1 MQEFVNLYGQ
11 VILII
16 VSSILA
22 GIILEKFMSL
32 IIKRIEGMVELTIS
46 YKKALNGFFFWATV
60 LLAIYFCSFFLNLQ
74 SNNLLYFFEFLKIGV
89 IILITF
95 YFIRGGKVLILRNQK
110 DTEGG
115 FPLASLLLNLFK
127 IISFLLGSLLILNVL
142 GISIT
147 PMLTA
152 LGIGGLA
159 VALALQ
165 DTLSNLFAGLYI
177 IITKNINIGDYIK
190 FEEHEGHI
198 TDITLRTTTIKN
210 LQGNLIV
217 VPNSKISSSTLT
229 NFYLPDRETVVLVNI
244 GVSYSSDLNHV
255 EKIAIETAKEVLEY
269 VEGGVKTFQPLIRYL
284 AFADSSI
291 NFVVVMKA
299 TDFTFVSLVR
309 HEYIKKIHEKFQKE
323 NIEIPFPIRNVF
335 LRQV

>member
-1 MQEFVNLYGQ
+1 MQDFINLYGQ

-16 VSSILA
+16 TSGILV
-22 GIILEKFMSL
+22 GVIFQNIMSL
-32 IIKRIEGMVELTIS
+32 IIKKVEGEVDLNIS

-95 YFIRGGKVLILRNQK
+95 YFIRGGKVFILRHQK
-110 DTEGG
+110 DTEGV

-127 IISFLLGSLLILNVL
+127 IISFLIGSLLILNVL

-177 IITKNINIGDYIK
+177 IITKNINIGDFIK
-190 FEEHEGHI
+190 FEDNEGQI
-198 TDITLRTTTIKN
+198 TDITLRTTTIHT
-210 LQGNLIV
+210 LQGNLVV

-229 NFYLPDRETVVLVNI
+229 NYYLPDKEIVVLVNI
-244 GVSYSSDLNHV
+244 GVSYDSDLEFV
-255 EKIAIETAKEVLEY
+255 EKITIEVAKETMINN
-269 VEGGVKTFQPLIRYL
+269 EGGVKTFEPIIRYN

-299 TDFTFVSLVR
+299 TDFLFVSPLR
-309 HEYIKKIHEKFQKE
+309 HEFIKKIHARYKDEQ
-323 NIEIPFPIRNVF
+323 IEIPFPIRNVF
-335 LRQV
+335 LKQI